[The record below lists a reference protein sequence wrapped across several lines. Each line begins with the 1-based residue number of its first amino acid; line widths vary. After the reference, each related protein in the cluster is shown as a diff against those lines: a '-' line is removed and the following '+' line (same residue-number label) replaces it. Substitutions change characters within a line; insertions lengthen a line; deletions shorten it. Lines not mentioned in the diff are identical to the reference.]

1 MFNKIDDDQLLA
13 AASSGDILTQ
23 LIDSNAPATIS
34 AALHIIVSR
43 QLESKIQEVVL
54 SKDFA
59 SQSEEAFRWRS
70 EILGKLKEWNAQS
83 TTTSEPTQK
92 GYVSVQWLQMIY
104 YYNVVMLFRPTKA
117 IVQGIAG
124 DLTVQACC
132 QALLLFRKF
141 QMAREIAQ
149 PWLGVSSSHT
159 SYTSCFPENSKAHNV
174 LSSSSH
180 NSN

>member
-1 MFNKIDDDQLLA
+1 MFDKIDDDQLLA
-13 AASSGDILTQ
+13 SSVDMFPH
-23 LIDSNAPATIS
+23 LIDLNAPARIS

-43 QLESKIQEVVL
+43 QLESQIQEVVL
-54 SKDFA
+54 SKDFIP
-59 SQSEEAFRWRS
+59 QSEEAFRWRS
-70 EILGKLKEWNAQS
+70 EILGKLKEWNTQS
-83 TTTSEPTQK
+83 TATSEPSQK
-92 GYVSVQWLQMIY
+92 GYVSFQWLQMIY
-104 YYNVVMLFRPTKA
+104 YYNVVMLFRPTKT

-124 DLTVQACC
+124 DLAVQACC

-149 PWLGVSSSHT
+149 PWLGVSSCTYPFRKERKS
-159 SYTSCFPENSKAHNV
+159 SSLRA